1 MKQKRTQLNYQDVTP
16 CHDEVVN
23 KWRSLLGKVKSA
35 ADPDHKVI
43 PKVDLWA
50 LVKDGRFMSI
60 ISVGFLILLWLLCV
74 NHSLISLLRTPRTPT
89 INKDTR
95 WPCQFHWLI
104 VSYTLRLL
112 QLMHLLLFWN
122 NFVFF
127 VSMTTTSI
135 SKVFCFLL
143 VMFRDFDHWLRSKYP
158 GIALFLTPWRCFLS
172 VQLIWLSPSF
182 CSLTFIR
189 SFQLERNG

>member
-50 LVKDGRFMSI
+50 LVKDGRFMFI

-74 NHSLISLLRTPRTPT
+74 NHSLISLLRKPRTPT
-89 INKDTR
+89 IKLPKKPLTMS
-95 WPCQFHWLI
+95 
-104 VSYTLRLL
+104 VS
-112 QLMHLLLFWN
+112 
-122 NFVFF
+122 
-127 VSMTTTSI
+127 SI
-135 SKVFCFLL
+135 NC
-143 VMFRDFDHWLRSKYP
+143 
-158 GIALFLTPWRCFLS
+158 
-172 VQLIWLSPSF
+172 
-182 CSLTFIR
+182 
-189 SFQLERNG
+189 